1 MSEGEA
7 TVPLMALDFQLVID
21 CAEPHTLADWWAD
34 ALGWEVEKGDENFI
48 RRMVDEGHATE
59 DEVTTHDGRLVW
71 KVATAILHPDGRE
84 GGRPRI
90 LFQQVPE
97 PKTVKNRWHLDVE
110 VTVRGST
117 LDERRAAIAAKVA
130 DLVGRGATEVA
141 TIEED
146 GGTFTVM
153 LDPEG
158 NEFCV
163 Q

>member
-1 MSEGEA
+1 
-7 TVPLMALDFQLVID
+7 MALDFQLVID

-34 ALGWEVEKGDENFI
+34 ALGWEVEKGDEIFI

-97 PKTVKNRWHLDVE
+97 PKTVKNRIHIDL
-110 VTVRGST
+110 RPIS
-117 LDERRAAIAAKVA
+117 DEAEKQIA
-130 DLVGRGATEVA
+130 DLVDKGATLLWRGQEGPVHTWA
-141 TIEED
+141 
-146 GGTFTVM
+146 V
-153 LDPEG
+153 LADPEG

-163 Q
+163 PTR